1 MSIRPSGTETILA
14 FIANTDSDAV
24 EALLLSACAGT
35 APGLHAWN
43 ALPRELLGP
52 SPQGAAG
59 PGTHYDLVLE
69 AVGTAAA
76 DRLAV
81 ALAAAQGLDRSRSRA
96 FVGTAYEIV
105 GGSGDVALF
114 CPLVRLGHLT
124 PAGFQ
129 RYWLDVHADFGRR
142 NPVNAYRQIHPR
154 QAVVPAGL
162 PDALFDGVAQ
172 ALFADLR
179 AMQARLASPDIAGDA
194 YEDERR
200 FIDHARSAF
209 LPFERIMG

>member
-1 MSIRPSGTETILA
+1 MTNTPTGVETTLA
-14 FIANTDSDAV
+14 FIATGDGAVDA
-24 EALLLSACAGT
+24 ALSVACGDT
-35 APGLHAWN
+35 PGLYAWK
-43 ALPRELLGP
+43 ALPRDLLGP

-59 PGTHYDLVLE
+59 PAAHYDFVLE
-69 AVGTAAA
+69 AVGSAAG
-76 DRLAV
+76 DRLSV
-81 ALAAAQGLDRSRSRA
+81 ALAAAAGLDRTRSRA
-96 FVGTAYEIV
+96 FVGTAHEIV
-105 GGSGDVALF
+105 AGGGDVALF

-154 QAVVPAGL
+154 AATLPAGL
-162 PDALFDGVAQ
+162 PHATFDGVAQ
-172 ALFADLR
+172 ALFADLA

-200 FIDHARSAF
+200 FIDHGRSAF
-209 LPFERIMG
+209 LPFERVIG

>member
-1 MSIRPSGTETILA
+1 MSSRPPGIPTTLA
-14 FIANTDSDAV
+14 FLVLSDPGEV
-24 EALLLSACAGT
+24 DPTLLSACTGCAD
-35 APGLHAWN
+35 LHAWR
-43 ALPRELLGP
+43 ALPRDLLGP

-59 PGTHYDLVLE
+59 PGTGYDLVLE
-69 AVGTAAA
+69 AVGSAAA

-81 ALAAAQGLDRSRSRA
+81 ALAAATGLDRARSLA
-96 FVGTAYEIV
+96 FVGTGYEIV
-105 GGSGDVALF
+105 GGEGDVALF

-124 PAGFQ
+124 AAGFQ

-142 NPVNAYRQIHPR
+142 NPVNGYRQIHPR
-154 QAVVPAGL
+154 GSATQPAGL
-162 PDALFDGVAQ
+162 PDAPFDGVAQ
-172 ALFADLR
+172 ALFADLP

-209 LPFERIMG
+209 LPFVRIAP

>member
-1 MSIRPSGTETILA
+1 MSNSPTGVEMTLA
-14 FIANTDSDAV
+14 FIARDD
-24 EALLLSACAGT
+24 EAPEAGLLAACRDT
-35 APGLHAWN
+35 PGLRAWK
-43 ALPRELLGP
+43 ALPRDLLGP

-59 PGTHYDLVLE
+59 PGAHYDLVLE
-69 AVGTAAA
+69 AIGAAAA

-81 ALAAAQGLDRSRSRA
+81 ALAAADGLDRTGSRA

-105 GGSGDVALF
+105 AGGGDVALF

-154 QAVVPAGL
+154 DAVTPAGL
-162 PDALFDGVAQ
+162 PDAPFDGVAQ
-172 ALFADLR
+172 ALFPDIA

>member
-1 MSIRPSGTETILA
+1 MSSRPPGIPITLA
-14 FIANTDSDAV
+14 FLLVTDRAAV
-24 EALLLSACAGT
+24 EATLLPHCYD
-35 APGLHAWN
+35 PQKGLDAWR
-43 ALPRELLGP
+43 ALPRDLLGP

-59 PGTHYDLVLE
+59 PGTAYDLVLE
-69 AVGTAAA
+69 ATGSAAA

-81 ALAAAQGLDRSRSRA
+81 ALAAAEGLDRTRSRA
-96 FVGTAYEIV
+96 FVGNAYEIV

>member
-1 MSIRPSGTETILA
+1 MSNGATGVETTLA
-14 FIANTDSDAV
+14 FIAMGDGATRAR
-24 EALLLSACAGT
+24 LLAACRAT
-35 APGLHAWN
+35 PGLHSWK
-43 ALPRELLGP
+43 ALPRDLLGP

-59 PGTHYDLVLE
+59 PGAHYDLVLE
-69 AVGTAAA
+69 AIGAAA
-76 DRLAV
+76 GDRLAV
-81 ALAAAQGLDRSRSRA
+81 ALAAAEGLDRTRSRA

-105 GGSGDVALF
+105 PGGGNVALF

-154 QAVVPAGL
+154 RAVLSAGL
-162 PDALFDGVAQ
+162 PDAPFDGVAQ
-172 ALFADLR
+172 ALFADLA

-209 LPFERIMG
+209 LPFERVIG